1 MCFSAEADLV
11 SGVVLSGVGVD
22 ALRHLPHRRYLPLAV
37 LPLLFGVHQLIEAF
51 AWWGLEGRVP
61 PEVGRAAV
69 WAYLAIAFLV
79 LPPLVPTAMLSA
91 EVDPGRRRRLMPLV
105 VLGLAVAAALVPG
118 LIDDRA
124 GAEVACR
131 YIAYDAGV
139 PYAGFLLPFYVAATC
154 GPMLLSGNR
163 QLRGVRGGQ
172 PGGGGDALVAAG
184 GRGHLVVVRLG
195 GRSQRDHRPPPARRG
210 ATRESHPGRGAG
222 LTRPGRRGRSGELP
236 SRPQPRRRRGV
247 PRRPPGSPPPA
258 PGPAASRP
266 AARSR

>member
-1 MCFSAEADLV
+1 MCFSAEADLL

-91 EVDPGRRRRLMPLV
+91 EGDPRRRRRLMPLV

-163 QLRGVRGGQ
+163 SFVVFGVANLAAVGM
-172 PGGGGDALVAAG
+172 LSWLLAG
-184 GRGHLVVVRLG
+184 GVISLWCAWAAVASVIIARHLRVEA
-195 GRSQRDHRPPPARRG
+195 P
-210 ATRESHPGRGAG
+210 RESR
-222 LTRPGRRGRSGELP
+222 T
-236 SRPQPRRRRGV
+236 
-247 PRRPPGSPPPA
+247 
-258 PGPAASRP
+258 AAT
-266 AARSR
+266 ARA